1 MGKEKREK
9 ESKKLAVTKRLS
21 ETPISPFHDLD
32 EFFDR
37 AMGGWPF
44 ERPGWLTRRFG
55 DLRLGR
61 HAWAPRV
68 DVLKSEKGVTVK
80 ADLPGLKAEDI
91 KVDVQHGVL
100 TISGS
105 REEAKETKEKDYY
118 RSERFSGSFSR
129 SIALPEGA
137 EADKISADYKD
148 GVLEVT
154 VPTSGEAGKAKA
166 IPVQQKQ

>member
-1 MGKEKREK
+1 MGKEKK

-21 ETPISPFHDLD
+21 DAPISPFHDID
-32 EFFDR
+32 EFLDR

-44 ERPGWLTRRFG
+44 ERPGWLSRRFG
-55 DLRLGR
+55 DLHLGTR
-61 HAWAPRV
+61 AWTPRV
-68 DVLKSEKGVTVK
+68 DVVKSEKGITVK
-80 ADLPGLKAEDI
+80 ADLPGVKAEDI
-91 KVDVQHGVL
+91 KVEVQHSVL
-100 TISGS
+100 TISGA
-105 REEAKETKEKDYY
+105 REESKEVKEKDYY

-129 SIALPEGA
+129 SIALPEGVDA
-137 EADKISADYKD
+137 EKIAADYKD